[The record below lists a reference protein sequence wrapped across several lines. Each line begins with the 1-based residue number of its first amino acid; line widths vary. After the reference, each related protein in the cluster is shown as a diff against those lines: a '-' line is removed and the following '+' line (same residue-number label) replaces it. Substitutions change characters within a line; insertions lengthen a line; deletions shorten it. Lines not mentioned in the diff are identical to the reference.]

1 MDLNH
6 WPPGYEP
13 GELPDCSTPQQYTI
27 LTYKRSYTN
36 ERMLVDSNL
45 IDGKYKRS
53 LGFLRPMKR

>member
-1 MDLNH
+1 
-6 WPPGYEP
+6 
-13 GELPDCSTPQQYTI
+13 